1 MNRQTI
7 LQASSQVKS
16 PTLNYQQ
23 EPESRNAV
31 QPNLRRELQQLQDIK
46 DRLVELPCSPR
57 VKPIVA
63 KLSEI
68 LDLAQDGGSINV
80 ERLRILVHAARD
92 GAW

>member
-1 MNRQTI
+1 MNNCTI
-7 LQASSQVKS
+7 LQAGSKVKS

-31 QPNLRRELQQLQDIK
+31 HPNLRRELQQLQDIK
-46 DRLVELPCSPR
+46 DRLIELPCSPR

-68 LDLAQDGGSINV
+68 LDLAQDGGSIDV
-80 ERLRILVHAARD
+80 ERLRNLVHAAWEE
-92 GAW
+92 AW